1 MQNSHKLPAL
11 TITANASAGRDSF
24 ETYRQAVSSIFDA
37 ALGDWSRSPDFS
49 IHVDCVQVG
58 PMLLAQAGM
67 FNADYR
73 YERSIGKVAQV
84 GADVLLV
91 QIILAGSD
99 TRLVRDRP
107 IVSQPGDVF
116 LCDLK
121 RTLTTRT
128 RNCRNFTFAIP
139 HALLGMSDLA
149 LDDLHDCYFPAS
161 SIAAKLLNAH
171 IATLWAERGQ
181 IDAKDAAH
189 FAASTAGLIASL
201 TAAAADDM
209 DRQADITRAKV
220 IRVQRFIEANLTTPA
235 LGPDFI
241 CAQLG
246 LSRSAL
252 YRLLEPLGGVA
263 NYVRERRLRRVFQE
277 ITDTRYRNRKIS
289 EVAYNL
295 GFVNAAAFSRAF
307 KSVYGA
313 TPSDIRSMA
322 EHAPYWLA
330 SSEEPLHDGER
341 LRHWLHMLGRL

>member
-1 MQNSHKLPAL
+1 MQNSHELPAL
-11 TITANASAGRDSF
+11 TITANASAGRHSF

-37 ALGDWSRSPDFS
+37 ALDDWSRSPDFL

-73 YERSIGKVAQV
+73 YERSIRKVAQV

-99 TRLVRDRP
+99 IRLVKDRP

-116 LCDLK
+116 LCDLT

-139 HALLGMSDLA
+139 RALIGVSDLA
-149 LDDLHDCYFPAS
+149 LDDLHDCYFSAS
-161 SIAAKLLNAH
+161 SIAAKLIHAH
-171 IATLWAERGQ
+171 ITTLWAERSQ
-181 IDAKDAAH
+181 IDAKDAGH

-201 TAAAADDM
+201 TAAADDI

-220 IRVQRFIEANLTTPA
+220 IRVQRFIEANLTTPV

-263 NYVRERRLRRVFQE
+263 NYIRERRLRRVFQE
-277 ITDTRYRNRKIS
+277 ITDTRNRNKKIT

-295 GFVNAAAFSRAF
+295 GFVNASAFSRAF

-313 TPSDIRSMA
+313 TPSDIRNMA

-341 LRHWLHMLGRL
+341 LRHWLQTLGRL